1 VQATSNSQIMTVE
14 LVYIK
19 GMKLVIKN
27 SSLPKITGT
36 LTALLIVL
44 FIVSWC
50 FDSVKINLL
59 VWLFLI
65 IVNGILFFEPENII
79 KKGLKSIKEF
89 NDIQNSTIVFFLL
102 EFILSL
108 IAIFVGFSEIS
119 HQLITGGIM
128 IIMSLIGVVQSVL
141 LKDVFEQSKPPK
153 LENTIVNAE
162 IKIRH
167 HFSYHKD

>member
-1 VQATSNSQIMTVE
+1 MTVE

-19 GMKLVIKN
+19 VMKLVIKN

-44 FIVSWC
+44 FIVSWY

-108 IAIFVGFSEIS
+108 IAIFVGFSVVS
-119 HQLITGGIM
+119 FLLFTGGIM
-128 IIMSLIGVVQSVL
+128 IVLSPIGIFQTIL
-141 LKDVFEQSKPPK
+141 LKDVYDRHRPDIEI
-153 LENTIVNAE
+153 TVINAE
-162 IKIRH
+162 IKIH
-167 HFSYHKD
+167 HHSSWNKD

>member
-1 VQATSNSQIMTVE
+1 
-14 LVYIK
+14 
-19 GMKLVIKN
+19 MKLVIKN

-36 LTALLIVL
+36 LAALLSIL

-50 FDSVKINLL
+50 SDSVKTNLFI
-59 VWLFLI
+59 WLFLI
-65 IVNGILFFEPENII
+65 IINGILFFEPA
-79 KKGLKSIKEF
+79 KVIKEGLDSTKTF
-89 NDIQNSTIVFFLL
+89 NNIQNSSMAFFLL